1 MTARP
6 TNKLTAKQLLARMNK
21 QSDFPAVSQHIA
33 EINIKASPASN
44 STANELACTIL
55 KDYSLTCK
63 LLKVVNSAMYRQFS
77 GKISTISRAV
87 VILGFEQVRL
97 TAIGLTFFTHLQNKS
112 MAQNV
117 KEAVLSSFLS
127 GLLAQDLSQ
136 YLNMTDWEDHFIC
149 AMFHNL
155 GRMLVM
161 YYFPDKYEAYQKLML
176 EGEVTDQVAM
186 QQTLGA
192 TFDELGMEVAD
203 AWHLPKLIIT
213 GMKMIPEGDINA
225 KSGKIDE
232 YTGLANFANELCD
245 ITINYSSQLRQEQL
259 RLVLQRYKALYDI
272 PEEEIV
278 EMMES
283 ILAKMREFADV
294 LNLKQSDLC
303 KLDQRSF
310 KAQFDQASV
319 NAIEERTKVDD
330 AAQALGRFEI
340 IAGVPPSSCRTSSDD
355 RHLLLVDSI
364 QEISNVMLDDFSADT
379 VFTMILETIYR
390 GIDFDQVFIFF
401 RNPKTDIM
409 EPRFGLGLYVQEL
422 LTKFRF
428 PVQDAAGDLF
438 SLALA
443 EGRDFFIDDISAS
456 DINQR
461 KPSWF
466 RGLIFS
472 PSFVLYPIMINKR
485 AVGLIYGAYSSL
497 DRHLDRKQFE
507 ALKTLRNQAALAIKL
522 SATG

>member
-1 MTARP
+1 MTVRP
-6 TNKLTAKQLLARMNK
+6 IRKLTAKQLLARMNK
-21 QSDFPAVSQHIA
+21 QSDFPAVSQHIT

-44 STANELACTIL
+44 STANELAGIIL

-97 TAIGLTFFTHLQNKS
+97 TAIGLICFSHLQDKS
-112 MAQNV
+112 TADNV
-117 KEAVLSSFLS
+117 KEAVLTSFLS
-127 GLLAQDLSQ
+127 GILAQDLSKSLRMQ
-136 YLNMTDWEDHFIC
+136 DEEDHFIC
-149 AMFHNL
+149 GMFHNL
-155 GRMLVM
+155 GRLLVM
-161 YYFPDKYEAYQKLML
+161 YYFPERYKDYLDAAAE
-176 EGEVTDQVAM
+176 EDVSDQMAM

-192 TFDELGMEVAD
+192 TFDELGMEVAE
-203 AWHLPKLIIT
+203 AWHLPQLIIT
-213 GMKMIPEGDINA
+213 GMKTIPEGDVKA
-225 KSGKIDE
+225 VVRTMDQ
-232 YTGLANFANELCD
+232 YTGLANFANDLCD
-245 ITINYSSQLRQEQL
+245 ITINYPPQERQEQL
-259 RLVLQRYKALYDI
+259 NAVLLKYKPAYDI

-278 EMMES
+278 EMMDS
-283 ILAKMREFADV
+283 ALAKMREFADV
-294 LNLKQSDLC
+294 LNLKQTDLC
-303 KLDQRSF
+303 KLDRRSF
-310 KAQFDQASV
+310 KAQSDQDSATIPDERAGV
-319 NAIEERTKVDD
+319 GTAAEAIE
-330 AAQALGRFEI
+330 RFEI
-340 IAGVPPSSCRTSSDD
+340 IAGAPSSSCFGSEE
-355 RHLLLVDSI
+355 RHRLLLDAI
-364 QEISNVMLDDFSADT
+364 QEISNVMLDAFSADT

-438 SLALA
+438 NLALA

-456 DINQR
+456 DISPR

-497 DRHLDRKQFE
+497 DRHLDRRQLD

-522 SATG
+522 SPAG

>member
-6 TNKLTAKQLLARMNK
+6 ISKLTAKQLLDRMNN
-21 QSDFPAVSQHIA
+21 QSDFPAVSQHIT

-44 STANELACTIL
+44 STANELACIIL

-63 LLKVVNSAMYRQFS
+63 LLKVVNSAMYSQFS

-97 TAIGLTFFTHLQNKS
+97 TAIGLIFFAHLQDKS
-112 MAQNV
+112 TAQNV
-117 KEAVLSSFLS
+117 KETVLSSFLS
-127 GLLAQDLSQ
+127 GILAQEVSKF
-136 YLNMTDWEDHFIC
+136 LNMKDWEDHFIC

-155 GRMLVM
+155 GRLLVM
-161 YYFPDKYEAYQKLML
+161 YYFPDMYEAYQKLVAA
-176 EGEVTDQVAM
+176 GDVTDQMAM

-192 TFDELGMEVAD
+192 TFDELGVEVAE
-203 AWHLPKLIIT
+203 AWHLPQLIIT
-213 GMKMIPEGDINA
+213 GMKMLPEGDNTI
-225 KSGKIDE
+225 KSGTIDAH
-232 YTGLANFANELCD
+232 TGLANFANDLCD
-245 ITINYSSQLRQEQL
+245 ITINYSPLVRQEQL
-259 RLVLQRYKALYDI
+259 RLVLQRYQALYDI
-272 PEEEIV
+272 PEDEIV

-283 ILAKMREFADV
+283 ALGQIRGFADV
-294 LNLKQSDLC
+294 LNLKQTDLC

-310 KAQFDQASV
+310 KAQFDQDSV
-319 NAIEERTKVDD
+319 SVREERGKADD
-330 AAQALGRFEI
+330 VAQALGRFEI
-340 IAGVPPSSCRTSSDD
+340 TAEAASPCRTGSED
-355 RHLLLVDSI
+355 RHLLLQDSI
-364 QEISNVMLDDFSADT
+364 QEISNVMLDDFSVDT

-390 GIDFDQVFIFF
+390 GIDFDRVLIFF

-409 EPRFGLGLYVQEL
+409 EPRFGLGQNVQEL
-422 LTKFRF
+422 LTKFSF
-428 PVQDAAGDLF
+428 PVQDAADDLVN
-438 SLALA
+438 LALA

-456 DINQR
+456 DINPR

-485 AVGLIYGAYSSL
+485 SVGLIYGAFSSP
-497 DRHLDRKQFE
+497 DRHLDRRQLD

-522 SATG
+522 SSTG